1 MRKQRFKNIRL
12 FLKLI
17 MLFKIYSHH
26 KFTVE
31 AIENN
36 NFLQGFGKCK
46 VGEGAVLND
55 EISTNVTGESVLE
68 RSKRPARLLPLRM
81 IL

>member
-1 MRKQRFKNIRL
+1 MRKLRFKNIRL
-12 FLKLI
+12 FLKI
-17 MLFKIYSHH
+17 MLLFKIYSHH

-55 EISTNVTGESVLE
+55 QIPKNETDDGVLE